1 MSPASY
7 QTAPPRVAVTVGT
20 LDSWNVKRLFRPTF
34 QPSTFQPSRAGNGTR
49 TRDPNLGKVVLY
61 QLSYSRAL
69 RKSNR
74 SVGVF
79 STAPYRPF
87 SGGEGDRTPD
97 LVNAIHALSQLSYAP
112 VIFAAP
118 QKSRREHG
126 ILPGRYGG
134 VKRFPCL
141 DELFRPV
148 RRITGRTLSPQMP
161 KQTRKKKTK
170 AAKPAAPAP
179 APAPKAEA
187 KAKPP
192 AKKRGRRRGLLTGLG
207 HHEHERDILDQ
218 YLHEVSKTPLLTQKE
233 EIALARKVRAGDQDS
248 MQELVKRNLRFVIS
262 VAKKYQN
269 RGLPLTDLIGEG
281 NVGLLTAARKFDP
294 DQGVKFISYA
304 VWWIRQAILAA
315 LARQGRTVRVPLNR
329 TADLSRIVRT
339 AEYLR
344 QTLRREPTPEEIA
357 DATKLSLE
365 VVQSLAALNTG
376 DVRLDAPLDP
386 DGDRSLI
393 ERFIAEDLP
402 DTEDQAMDR
411 FLSDEIEQALN
422 TLQRRDAKVLR
433 LYFGLDGG
441 REHTL
446 EEIGGMLGVT
456 RERVRQLRD
465 RALKRLRDG
474 EVGKALASFAA

>member
-1 MSPASY
+1 MAE
-7 QTAPPRVAVTVGT
+7 
-20 LDSWNVKRLFRPTF
+20 VKR
-34 QPSTFQPSRAGNGTR
+34 
-49 TRDPNLGKVVLY
+49 
-61 QLSYSRAL
+61 
-69 RKSNR
+69 
-74 SVGVF
+74 
-79 STAPYRPF
+79 
-87 SGGEGDRTPD
+87 
-97 LVNAIHALSQLSYAP
+97 
-112 VIFAAP
+112 
-118 QKSRREHG
+118 RR
-126 ILPGRYGG
+126 
-134 VKRFPCL
+134 
-141 DELFRPV
+141 
-148 RRITGRTLSPQMP
+148 
-161 KQTRKKKTK
+161 K
-170 AAKPAAPAP
+170 AAVAGIAPSEP
-179 APAPKAEA
+179 
-187 KAKPP
+187 
-192 AKKRGRRRGLLTGLG
+192 
-207 HHEHERDILDQ
+207 ERDILDQ
-218 YLHEVSKTPLLTQKE
+218 YLYEVSTYPLLKGTE
-233 EIALARKVRAGDQDS
+233 EIDVARRIRAGDPDAL
-248 MQELVKRNLRFVIS
+248 QELVQRNLRFVIS

-339 AEYLR
+339 AEFLR
-344 QTLRREPTPEEIA
+344 QTLRREPTPEEIS

-411 FLSDEIEQALN
+411 FLSDEIEQALS

-474 EVGKALASFAA
+474 DVGKALASFAA